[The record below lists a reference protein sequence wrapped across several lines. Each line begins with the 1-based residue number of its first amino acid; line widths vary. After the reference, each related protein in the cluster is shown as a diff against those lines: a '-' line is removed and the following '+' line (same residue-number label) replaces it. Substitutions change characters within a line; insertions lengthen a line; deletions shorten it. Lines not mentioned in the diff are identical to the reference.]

1 MDPNIISTALKTI
14 PLALNVVGSQIQKKK
29 DQKMGDYLISQA
41 EKTPMYQ
48 MSGAYD
54 KYLAMAKQDPLGDF
68 MRQQAAANQATSIG
82 ALKSGGA
89 KSIMGGLGNVQQQS
103 FADQAGI
110 AGRSAQNLQNAMLT
124 YGQAEQGIM
133 NRNVGQK
140 EKRLDAITQAEV
152 YKKEAKDAARQALF
166 AAGEQAATLGAGL
179 YDKMKG
185 LSKPDGTTA
194 GGITGGGNADVAE
207 ILRRLGVN
215 GLDDQ
220 SIMGKTFFG
229 KNGGRIEKTPGQFSH
244 QNNPIDIVRK
254 GKKIGEMTGGEYV
267 LNPAQ
272 AAKIQSLAGA
282 QKKEALA
289 RYVNGLFKQ
298 FNNK

>member
-1 MDPNIISTALKTI
+1 MNPISIALKAV

-29 DQKMGDYLISQA
+29 DQKFGDYLISQA

-103 FADQAGI
+103 FANQAEI
-110 AGRSAQNLQNAMLT
+110 AGRSAQNLQNAMLA
-124 YGQAEQGIM
+124 YGQAEQNVM
-133 NRNVGQK
+133 NQNVRQR
-140 EKRLDAITQAEV
+140 EKRLNAITEAEL

-166 AAGEQAATLGAGL
+166 GAGEQAATLGSGL
-179 YDKMKG
+179 YESMKG
-185 LSKPDGTTA
+185 LSKPDGTTTEGLADA
-194 GGITGGGNADVAE
+194 GSLV
-207 ILRRLGVN
+207 LGV
-215 GLDDQ
+215 Q
-220 SIMGKTFFG
+220 
-229 KNGGRIEKTPGQFSH
+229 KNGGRVKKTPGQFSH

>member
-1 MDPNIISTALKTI
+1 MDPISIALKAV

-103 FADQAGI
+103 FADQASI
-110 AGRSAQNLQNAMLT
+110 AGRSAQNLQSAMLT
-124 YGQAEQGIM
+124 YGQAEQNVM
-133 NRNVGQK
+133 NQNVGQK
-140 EKRLDAITQAEV
+140 EKRLNAITEAEV

-166 AAGEQAATLGAGL
+166 AAGEQAAALGADVYKDWRAERNATGPSAQVLQGGL
-179 YDKMKG
+179 Q
-185 LSKPDGTTA
+185 
-194 GGITGGGNADVAE
+194 GGGK
-207 ILRRLGVN
+207 I
-215 GLDDQ
+215 
-220 SIMGKTFFG
+220 K
-229 KNGGRIEKTPGQFSH
+229 KTPGQFSH

>member
-1 MDPNIISTALKTI
+1 MDPISIALKAV

-29 DQKMGDYLISQA
+29 DQKFGDYLISQA

-103 FADQAGI
+103 FANQAEI

-124 YGQAEQGIM
+124 YGQAEQNIM
-133 NRNVGQK
+133 NQNVRQR
-140 EKRLDAITQAEV
+140 EKRLNAITEAEL

-166 AAGEQAATLGAGL
+166 GAGEQAATLGSGL
-179 YDKMKG
+179 YESM
-185 LSKPDGTTA
+185 
-194 GGITGGGNADVAE
+194 
-207 ILRRLGVN
+207 N
-215 GLDDQ
+215 GLNGPGMAKNRGPSAAQEPTGQPSTVLDNQPMSDEDKKAYF
-220 SIMGKTFFG
+220 IR
-229 KNGGRIEKTPGQFSH
+229 KNGGRVEKTPGQFSH

>member
-1 MDPNIISTALKTI
+1 MDPISIALKAV

-103 FADQAGI
+103 FANQAEI

-124 YGQAEQGIM
+124 YGQAEQNVM
-133 NRNVGQK
+133 NQNVRQK
-140 EKRLDAITQAEV
+140 EKRLDAITEAEL
-152 YKKEAKDAARQALF
+152 YKKGAKDAARQALF
-166 AAGEQAATLGAGL
+166 GAGEQAATLGLGL
-179 YDKMKG
+179 YESMKG
-185 LSKPDGTTA
+185 LSKPDGTTTGLPL
-194 GGITGGGNADVAE
+194 GGTDAKSNVSTNNQLVSQLLDWSSLGAFKSGGKV
-207 ILRRLGVN
+207 R
-215 GLDDQ
+215 
-220 SIMGKTFFG
+220 
-229 KNGGRIEKTPGQFSH
+229 KTPGQFSH

>member
-1 MDPNIISTALKTI
+1 MDPISIALKAV

-29 DQKMGDYLISQA
+29 DQKFGDYLISQA

-103 FADQAGI
+103 FANQAEI

-124 YGQAEQGIM
+124 YGQAEQNVM
-133 NRNVGQK
+133 NQNVRQK
-140 EKRLDAITQAEV
+140 EKRLDAITEAEL
-152 YKKEAKDAARQALF
+152 YKKGAKDAARQALF
-166 AAGEQAATLGAGL
+166 GAGEQAATLGSGL

-194 GGITGGGNADVAE
+194 GGLSDVGN
-207 ILRRLGVN
+207 LLGFL
-215 GLDDQ
+215 GA
-220 SIMGKTFFG
+220 M
-229 KNGGRIEKTPGQFSH
+229 KNGGRVEKTPGQFSH

>member
-1 MDPNIISTALKTI
+1 MDPISIALKAV

-29 DQKMGDYLISQA
+29 DQKFGDYLISQA

-68 MRQQAAANQATSIG
+68 MRQQAVANQATSIG

-103 FADQAGI
+103 FANQAEI

-124 YGQAEQGIM
+124 YGQAEQNIM
-133 NRNVGQK
+133 NQNVRQK
-140 EKRLDAITQAEV
+140 EKRLDAITEAEL
-152 YKKEAKDAARQALF
+152 YKKGAKDAARQALF
-166 AAGEQAATLGAGL
+166 GAGEQAATLGSGL

-194 GGITGGGNADVAE
+194 GGLSGAGGTGIADLFGSDVGN
-207 ILRRLGVN
+207 LLGFL
-215 GLDDQ
+215 GA
-220 SIMGKTFFG
+220 M
-229 KNGGRIEKTPGQFSH
+229 KNGGRVEKTPGQFSH

>member
-1 MDPNIISTALKTI
+1 MDPISIALKAV

-103 FADQAGI
+103 FANQAEI

-124 YGQAEQGIM
+124 YGQAEQNVM
-133 NRNVGQK
+133 NRNVVQR

-166 AAGEQAATLGAGL
+166 GAGEQAATLGADL
-179 YDKMKG
+179 YDKTKG
-185 LSKPDGTTA
+185 LNKPDNSDV
-194 GGITGGGNADVAE
+194 GN
-207 ILRRLGVN
+207 LLGVL
-215 GLDDQ
+215 GA
-220 SIMGKTFFG
+220 M
-229 KNGGRIEKTPGQFSH
+229 KNGGRVEKTPGQFSH

>member
-1 MDPNIISTALKTI
+1 MDPISIALKAV

-29 DQKMGDYLISQA
+29 DQKFGDYLISQA

-68 MRQQAAANQATSIG
+68 MRQQAVANQATSIG

-103 FADQAGI
+103 FANQAEI

-124 YGQAEQGIM
+124 YGQAEQNIM
-133 NRNVGQK
+133 NQNVRQK
-140 EKRLDAITQAEV
+140 EKRLDAITEAEL
-152 YKKEAKDAARQALF
+152 YKKGAKDAARQALF
-166 AAGEQAATLGAGL
+166 GAGEQAATLGSGL

-194 GGITGGGNADVAE
+194 GGLSDVGN
-207 ILRRLGVN
+207 LLGFL
-215 GLDDQ
+215 GA
-220 SIMGKTFFG
+220 M
-229 KNGGRIEKTPGQFSH
+229 KNGGRVEKTPGQFSH